1 MTCQKEYKKMKFFLL
16 FLKDIFWEL
25 AGVNFLMRT

>member
-1 MTCQKEYKKMKFFLL
+1 MPKGVQGNEIFLL
-16 FLKDIFWEL
+16 FLKDIFLEL